1 MIYYRIIVTPLGPRE
16 TDLVSGTIWG
26 HLAWAVRYLEGE
38 AAFSA
43 WLEEQAN
50 EPWLVSSYMPEG
62 MLPKPIL
69 SPPTQAQGAPDLA
82 SADRQKAFRKA
93 EFIAEK
99 VFLKLRNRMETNTLV
114 REMTD
119 NPAALCTEGCVF
131 RTAHNRINRITGR
144 TPDEGGLF
152 FHDRI
157 LEDKEQRFQI
167 FMRTAVKCKEKIKAL
182 FDFIG
187 SQGFGA
193 NASTGSGYL
202 KFDVVEE
209 TELFRAT
216 GNRAVTLSH
225 GILTPNMT
233 APRYRLHTHRGK
245 LGGHFAVGGFSPF
258 KYPILMVKPGS
269 TFTPVGEGPC
279 GELLTGVHHDPALA
293 GVRHHALH
301 LPLFFTE
308 ATA

>member
-1 MIYYRIIVTPLGPRE
+1 MIHYRITVTPLGPRE
-16 TDLVSGTIWG
+16 TELVSGTIWG

-38 AAFSA
+38 TAFSA
-43 WLEEQAN
+43 WLEEQEH

-69 SPPTQAQGAPDLA
+69 SPPLQAQEAPDFD
-82 SADRQKAFRKA
+82 SAERQKAFRKIK
-93 EFIAEK
+93 FIAEK
-99 VFLKLRNRMETNTLV
+99 TFLKLRSQMEANALV
-114 REMTD
+114 REMPYP
-119 NPAALCTEGCVF
+119 PATHRTGGRES

-157 LEDKEQRFQI
+157 LDPKERRFQVFI
-167 FMRTAVKCKEKIKAL
+167 QTPTPCKEKIKAL
-182 FDFIG
+182 LDFIG

-193 NASTGSGYL
+193 NASTGSGHMQ
-202 KFDVVEE
+202 FDVVEE
-209 TELFRAT
+209 TELFCAT
-216 GNRAVTLSH
+216 GNRALTLSH

-233 APRYRLHTHRGK
+233 APRYRLHTHHGK

-269 TFTPVGEGPC
+269 TFTPEGEGLF
-279 GELLTGVHHDPALA
+279 GQLLTGVHHDPALA